1 VLSAHVSILFF
12 FAPLLCPASAS
23 RCLWW
28 FQALHKSAFWGH
40 NAMTTF
46 LLQECKVDVNVQD
59 CYGDSALHD
68 AAKFGHEEVLALL
81 LAGGADRTIRNVN
94 GLTPVD
100 VAKLHT
106 KEGCVRRLTNN
117 KL

>member
-1 VLSAHVSILFF
+1 MLSFAVAVSCFC
-12 FAPLLCPASAS
+12 LLLYLAVS
-23 RCLWW
+23 LVI
-28 FQALHKSAFWGH
+28 QALHKSAFWGH